1 MKLNKIFMLLAG
13 GALLAT
19 AAACTDEVKPE
30 ESPAV
35 TGEGVYLSEADA
47 SVDIAEDATSVDVPV
62 YRTNTAGSYTA
73 QIEATIVNEAG
84 EDASDIFTLP
94 ATVTF
99 ADGEATAAY
108 TIGVDFAKVEPLEIY
123 SLTLKVANAD
133 ATPYGLATYTYNVS
147 YSPWTEWELYSES
160 DPGVYQMA
168 ALWDHEYDTPVY
180 TRNSLINPDLMQ
192 YAVLSPFS
200 DFEFVLEID
209 LNKKDTFM
217 KNNVEC
223 YYVTAGTID
232 TPIVNSNYGEA
243 YSYTDVWTYC
253 TVNQGLSAADA
264 ETVMANRGWERSYY
278 NPVEGR
284 FYLNMMLYIPSGF
297 FGVSTETLQL
307 PGDFRDY
314 YFNLNYA
321 GNFVNSYGE
330 ETAIVNVQPSE
341 DVKSFTYDLRQGALS
356 ADEVASV
363 VEQLMEDADAP
374 VVEDQNANLQFTISE
389 EGKYTLVVVGYNE
402 ANEKVCDA
410 YLTFDYSTVQ
420 ASSPWKTIG
429 VAEYTDGF
437 ISGNYNGIGGETW
450 EVEVQES
457 TETPGL
463 YRVPQPY
470 FEWPQNVARDYV
482 WSLEGRYYME
492 VNSEDPTLVYLPMAE
507 LGIMLSSQ
515 DGAITVYSL
524 AADELAKGTAPAQI
538 KMKGYAGTNKDGV
551 ITFKKKAL
559 LIAWANLDSW
569 YYANANGDW
578 CLDMSMVEAKAP
590 AKKAV
595 KPVKAVKNIFPIERS
610 VSLQRAAN
618 VMKSNRKTAT
628 IVSSDDMLK
637 LRQTMKAKQF

>member
-1 MKLNKIFMLLAG
+1 MLLAG

-62 YRTNTAGSYTA
+62 YRTNTAGEYTA
-73 QIEATIVNEAG
+73 ELTATIVDEDG

-94 ATVTF
+94 STVTF
-99 ADGEATAAY
+99 AAGEAVAAY
-108 TIGVDFAKVEPLEIY
+108 TIGVDFSKVEPLAVY
-123 SLTLKVANAD
+123 SLTLKVSNAD

-147 YSPWTEWELYSES
+147 YSPWTDWELYSES

-168 ALWDHEYDTPVY
+168 ALWTYEYDTPVY
-180 TRNSLINPDLMQ
+180 IRKSMIDPDLMQ

-200 DFEFVLEID
+200 DFDFVLEID

-217 KNNVEC
+217 KNGVEC
-223 YYVTAGTID
+223 YYVTAGTVD
-232 TPIVNSNYGEA
+232 TPIVNSNYGES
-243 YSYTDVWTYC
+243 YSYTDVVTYIIREAGIDPSD
-253 TVNQGLSAADA
+253 VDRIL
-264 ETVMANRGWERSYY
+264 ANNGWERSYY

-284 FYLNMMLYIPSGF
+284 FYLNMMLYIPSGI

-330 ETAIVNVQPSE
+330 ETAIINVQPSD
-341 DVKSFTYDLRQGALS
+341 DVKSFTYDLLQGALS
-356 ADEVASV
+356 EEEVQKV
-363 VEQLMEDADAP
+363 VEHLTDDADAP
-374 VVEDQNANLQFTISE
+374 VVEGSNANLQFVISE
-389 EGKYTLVVVGYNE
+389 EGKYTLVVVGYND
-402 ANEKVCDA
+402 ASEKVCDA
-410 YLTFDYSTVQ
+410 YLTFDYATVQ

-450 EVEVQES
+450 EVELQES

-507 LGIMLSSQ
+507 LGLELSSQ
-515 DGAITVYSL
+515 DGAISIYSL
-524 AADELAKGTAPAQI
+524 AANELEKGTTPGEI

-559 LIAWANLDSW
+559 LITWSNLDSW

-590 AKKAV
+590 AKKAA
-595 KPVKAVKNIFPIERS
+595 KPVKAVKNTFPIERS
-610 VSLQRAAN
+610 VSLQRAAD
-618 VMKSNRKTAT
+618 VMKVNGKVAT

-637 LRQTMKAKQF
+637 LRQTMKVKQF